1 MFKDLAKRISTG
13 QRSVHVES
21 HVGKVYAQVMDSS
34 IITPNGRGPEYRPS
48 SFPICPILVHMQ
60 FMLAAEHGY
69 YQSNMAAGGGYF
81 TSVGTAAHE
90 NIQYYMGPTKKVFG
104 DWKCRNPRCQKHHD
118 ARDLYDEK
126 GVMYRKGKLTSKNT
140 TENDCP
146 ECGVAC
152 EYVEKCIDYFGLKGH
167 IDCIYEMPDGTYW
180 VMDYKTTTKG
190 LMKGNKLPKRE
201 HLMQV
206 PTYCYVLEKK
216 YGMKISGFSLLY
228 LSRDNPYEFK
238 EKAERWGERRRE
250 ETRKLIIQQKKIYRS
265 AVNSFIQ
272 NKPELAIK
280 TKPCQCPDD
289 YERLMPAYEPCPMEK
304 VCFNKQAL
312 KDNMLHALKP
322 EQLIKVTQITNNM
335 VNYLEEEHM
344 PKLAAKKTKKLKA
357 DMPDLKLPG
366 KKKKSTKKVM
376 RISKK

>member
-1 MFKDLAKRISTG
+1 VFKELASRIKTER
-13 QRSVHVES
+13 RSVHIES
-21 HVGKVYAQVMDSS
+21 HLGKVYAQIMDSS

-48 SFPICPILVHMQ
+48 SFPICPVLVHMQ
-60 FMLAAEHGY
+60 FMQAAQDGFY
-69 YQSNMAAGGGYF
+69 MSNMAAGGGYF
-81 TSVGTAAHE
+81 TTVGTAAHE
-90 NIQYYMGPTKKVFG
+90 NIQYYMGSTKKVFG

-126 GVMYRKGKLTSKNT
+126 GVMYRKGTLTSKNT
-140 TENDCP
+140 TDNECP

-180 VMDYKTTTKG
+180 VLDYKTSTKG
-190 LMKGNKLPKRE
+190 IIKTAKLPKRE

-216 YGMKISGFSLLY
+216 YKMKISGFSLLY

-238 EKAERWGERRRE
+238 EKAQRWNERFRQ
-250 ETRKLIIQQKKIYRS
+250 ETKELIIQQKKIYRS

-280 TKPCQCPDD
+280 QKPCQCPDD
-289 YERLMPAYEPCPMEK
+289 YERLMPAYEACPMEK
-304 VCFNKQAL
+304 VCFDKRML
-312 KDNMLHALKP
+312 KDNMVHALRP
-322 EQLIKVTQITNNM
+322 EQLIKVLDITNNM
-335 VNYLEEEHM
+335 KNYLEDDVLEGLKAKVKK
-344 PKLAAKKTKKLKA
+344 PAKKL
-357 DMPDLKLPG
+357 
-366 KKKKSTKKVM
+366 KKSTKKIP
-376 RISKK
+376 RLK